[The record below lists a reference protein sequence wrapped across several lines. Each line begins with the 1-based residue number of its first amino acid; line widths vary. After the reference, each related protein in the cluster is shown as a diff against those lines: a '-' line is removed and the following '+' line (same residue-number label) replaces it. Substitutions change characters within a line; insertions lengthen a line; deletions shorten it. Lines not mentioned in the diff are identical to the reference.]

1 MNLPLEA
8 KRWNRFV
15 ALLASAFFFLCLPIG
30 TNDEFDVRRQIDRC
44 PDERKTRV
52 KRDYLQLYGRVCEM
66 LVILLAVATALS
78 AAAQHNSRNS
88 LDWAGT
94 YEGVLP
100 CADCPGTKTR
110 LTLNYDGS
118 YRLVTQAQGSQNAEE
133 SVIGVFTWQP
143 SGNAITLD
151 ERGGRQ
157 QFSVGEGRLRLLR
170 PEGGASANLVLTLGA
185 PHGEDLEQ
193 QLERYRWTLVS
204 ATDANNR
211 RIAGLPPGR
220 DRPVV
225 LNFAGSRLSVQGPC
239 NRLVG
244 GYKVTN
250 ADQLAVNEGASTQ
263 MACHPALMRADSALF
278 NLLAKP
284 LQVQM
289 TGRPSAQ
296 LQLVSPGSGT
306 LNFTGE
312 PTPESLYGPG
322 TTVFLEIAAQSV
334 ACPNPPSPNTRC
346 LQYRERH
353 YDDEGLVVGT
363 PGEWK
368 PLTVNIEGFTHR
380 EGVRNV
386 LRVKQFQGPASAGG
400 APSTLYVLDLVVES
414 EMVKP

>member
-1 MNLPLEA
+1 
-8 KRWNRFV
+8 
-15 ALLASAFFFLCLPIG
+15 
-30 TNDEFDVRRQIDRC
+30 
-44 PDERKTRV
+44 
-52 KRDYLQLYGRVCEM
+52 M
-66 LVILLAVATALS
+66 LVILLAVATVVSTAS
-78 AAAQHNSRNS
+78 QQGGAGAPPTQPADMHNSRNS

-118 YRLVTQAQGSQNAEE
+118 YRLVTQAQGSQNAEK
-133 SVIGVFTWQP
+133 SVSGVFTWQP

-157 QFSVGEGRLRLLR
+157 QFSVGEGRLTVLR
-170 PEGGASANLVLTLGA
+170 PEGGASQSPAANLVLTLAA
-185 PHGEDLEQ
+185 PDSGDLAQ
-193 QLERYRWTLVS
+193 QLGRYRWTLVL

-211 RIAGLPPGR
+211 RIPGLPPGQ
-220 DRPVV
+220 DRLVV
-225 LNFAGSRLSVQGPC
+225 LSFAGSRLSVQGPC
-239 NRLVG
+239 NQLVG
-244 GYKVTN
+244 GYEVTGAN
-250 ADQLAVNEGASTQ
+250 QLSVNVSASTM
-263 MACHPALMRADSALF
+263 MACDPALMHADSALS

-289 TGRPSAQ
+289 TGRPSAR
-296 LQLVSPGSGT
+296 LQLASPGNGT

-312 PTPESLYGPG
+312 PTPESVYGPG
-322 TTVFLEIAAQSV
+322 TTVFLEIAARSV

-353 YDDEGLVVGT
+353 YDDKGLAVGT

-368 PLTVNIEGFTHR
+368 PLTVNIQGFTHR

-400 APSTLYVLDLVVES
+400 APSNLYVLDLVVES
-414 EMVKP
+414 EIVKP